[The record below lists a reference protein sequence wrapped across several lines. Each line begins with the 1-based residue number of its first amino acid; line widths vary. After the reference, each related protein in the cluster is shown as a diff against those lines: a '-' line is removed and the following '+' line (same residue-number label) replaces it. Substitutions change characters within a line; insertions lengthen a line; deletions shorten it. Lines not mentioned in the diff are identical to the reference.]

1 MKSGQMKLD
10 KWIRIAK
17 PNPNA
22 TMRLF
27 CFPYAGGG
35 ASVYRLWQDQLPSQ
49 IEVCAIQLPGREN
62 RINEKPFLRI
72 QSLAKELTRVIQPYL
87 DRPFSFFGHSMGSLI
102 AYELTQQINQK
113 YARLPQ
119 HLMVSARRAPHLPDP
134 DSPLHQLP
142 ENQFLEAVQQR
153 YNSVPDIVLQEKEL
167 RVLFIPLLRADF
179 EKAETYRPTYIDSLS
194 CPIIAFGGLTDDRAS
209 EDEMMAWQWLAA
221 GDFSCHMLQGD
232 HFYFN
237 DDPLPL
243 LSQIRRIHDIG

>member
-153 YNSVPDIVLQEKEL
+153 YNSVPDIV
-167 RVLFIPLLRADF
+167 P
-179 EKAETYRPTYIDSLS
+179 
-194 CPIIAFGGLTDDRAS
+194 CPITAFGGLTDDRAS